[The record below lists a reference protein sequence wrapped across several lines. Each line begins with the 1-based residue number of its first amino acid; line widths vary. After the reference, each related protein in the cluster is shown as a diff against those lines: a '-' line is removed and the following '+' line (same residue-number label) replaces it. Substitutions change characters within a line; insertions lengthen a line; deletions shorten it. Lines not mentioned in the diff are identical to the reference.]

1 MAYIILESD
10 IITLEGPHSSDS
22 KATHEYTGP
31 MWSYGIWFLS
41 VLVEE

>member
-22 KATHEYTGP
+22 KATHEYRTDVE
-31 MWSYGIWFLS
+31 LRH
-41 VLVEE
+41 LVV